1 MVNTLERMQTG
12 RAAATESNCSQQT
25 RRSSVERIAYA
36 VYGDKLLLTAAIT
49 CAILTVS
56 GFYLA
61 AFFGYHGLPLPEMID
76 RITWTSL
83 GALTALL
90 TAASVKS
97 QEGRKPPGR

>member
-1 MVNTLERMQTG
+1 MNVTERIQTKRPAQTDYCG
-12 RAAATESNCSQQT
+12 TETARRSATE
-25 RRSSVERIAYA
+25 RVLYA

-49 CAILTVS
+49 CAILTIS

-61 AFFGYHGLPLPEMID
+61 AFFGYHGLALPEMID

-97 QEGRKPPGR
+97 QDGRKPPGR

>member
-1 MVNTLERMQTG
+1 MNVTERV
-12 RAAATESNCSQQT
+12 QT
-25 RRSSVERIAYA
+25 RRAAVQESYCSEALRRSATERVLHA

-97 QEGRKPPGR
+97 QDGRKPPGR